1 MIETSGRQYVFQG
14 WVKGSIGSILFA
26 LRTELYCFV
35 LFVLFVDRL
44 SGETK
49 RLTNHTKNHE
59 PKNRS
64 EIVAYAP
71 LTRNMF
77 Q

>member
-1 MIETSGRQYVFQG
+1 
-14 WVKGSIGSILFA
+14 
-26 LRTELYCFV
+26 LYCFV

-64 EIVAYAP
+64 EIVAYA
-71 LTRNMF
+71 LLHEICFSSGSIVNVHTGVS
-77 Q
+77 